1 MSPRELFSFK
11 DFEALFNFEI
21 SSNAQTVSDAI
32 DSVDLILPDP
42 DSDTSEYRSDLVMR
56 LASLLRSQPKARRL
70 ELKGFHTAHRLV
82 NEDVSVILNNN
93 YTFLTSLPL
102 SLLSLHSL
110 SLLLLLLPSIPI
122 SSVLSVPPVSPGPVI
137 NCLVVLDPLST
148 VSQKLSPLLGK
159 LKELLPLNITVLF
172 NPVTK
177 LSALPLKE

>member
-82 NEDVSVILNNN
+82 NEDVSMILNN
-93 YTFLTSLPL
+93 TFFTLPPSLPPFSPL
-102 SLLSLHSL
+102 SLPPSPPSPLPSLHPHL
-110 SLLLLLLPSIPI
+110 
-122 SSVLSVPPVSPGPVI
+122 
-137 NCLVVLDPLST
+137 
-148 VSQKLSPLLGK
+148 
-159 LKELLPLNITVLF
+159 
-172 NPVTK
+172 
-177 LSALPLKE
+177 

>member
-1 MSPRELFSFK
+1 MFSFK

-56 LASLLRSQPKARRL
+56 LASLLRSQPRARRL

-82 NEDVSVILNNN
+82 NEDVSVIFNNI
-93 YTFLTSLPL
+93 LSLPSLPL

>member
-82 NEDVSVILNNN
+82 NEDVSVILNN
-93 YTFLTSLPL
+93 LLSLPSLPL

-110 SLLLLLLPSIPI
+110 SPSF
-122 SSVLSVPPVSPGPVI
+122 
-137 NCLVVLDPLST
+137 LST
-148 VSQKLSPLLGK
+148 LS
-159 LKELLPLNITVLF
+159 LPPSPPSPPPSLHPHL
-172 NPVTK
+172 
-177 LSALPLKE
+177 